1 MGSQGDMYSVGRW
14 VCCPGEPGLT
24 FLAVDGCR
32 EQVVLNLL
40 VLLEGTLYLSPCHE
54 LMDLS
59 GDFPKFLKAQK
70 TNWMFICHLKLE
82 ILGSGRGCRFRFH
95 SVPQQDGTVTLLS

>member
-1 MGSQGDMYSVGRW
+1 MYSVGRW
-14 VCCPGEPGLT
+14 VCCPGELGLT

-59 GDFPKFLKAQK
+59 GDFPKFLKVQK
-70 TNWMFICHLKLE
+70 TNWMFICHLKVE
-82 ILGSGRGCRFRFH
+82 ILGSGRGCRFWFR
-95 SVPQQDGTVTLLS
+95 SAPQQDGTVTLLS